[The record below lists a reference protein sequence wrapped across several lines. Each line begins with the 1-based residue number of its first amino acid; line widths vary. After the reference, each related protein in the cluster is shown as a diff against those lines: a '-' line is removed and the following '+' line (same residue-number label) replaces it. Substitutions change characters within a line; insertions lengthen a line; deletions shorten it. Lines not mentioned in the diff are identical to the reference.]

1 MTGPVWEP
9 GESRGLW
16 VMEGG
21 VDAGGACVCNW
32 GLKCRRTGVH
42 GECGVSGESGLV
54 LKRPQ
59 W

>member
-1 MTGPVWEP
+1 
-9 GESRGLW
+9 
-16 VMEGG
+16 MEGG